1 MYYVSSIEAFA
12 SDGNFLTRM
21 RRSYHLGPFGW
32 PEWLRVLV
40 VASFFGPLLLF
51 LALLGYGAVAL
62 IGNELDLYALPV
74 GPELFDSSRG
84 EVFTIVIFSSI
95 AGPFLVAA
103 AAAVTW
109 EVRWQ
114 WEYRRPYRRDRRAA
128 NRSVKVSNRRAEAAR
143 LNAGWPVRW
152 GHAFCALAVV
162 LILAVWLSDLWRG
175 GHGAVPAPAPTTVVR
190 EAPLPASA
198 HFSRP

>member
-1 MYYVSSIEAFA
+1 VYYVSSIEAFA

-74 GPELFDSSRG
+74 GPELFDSSWG

-103 AAAVTW
+103 AAAVIW
-109 EVRWQ
+109 EVRWH
-114 WEYRRPYRRDRRAA
+114 WEYRRDRRAA
-128 NRSVKVSNRRAEAAR
+128 NRSVKVFNRRAEAAR
-143 LNAGWPVRW
+143 LNAGRPVRW

-162 LILAVWLSDLWRG
+162 LILAVWLSDLWREG
-175 GHGAVPAPAPTTVVR
+175 QGAVPAPAPSTVVR

-198 HFSRP
+198 HLSRP

>member
-1 MYYVSSIEAFA
+1 MYYFSSIEAFA

-62 IGNELDLYALPV
+62 ISNELDLYALPV
-74 GPELFDSSRG
+74 GPEFVDSSWG

-103 AAAVTW
+103 AAAVIW

-114 WEYRRPYRRDRRAA
+114 WEYRRDRRAA
-128 NRSVKVSNRRAEAAR
+128 NRSVKVFNRRAEAAR
-143 LNAGWPVRW
+143 LNAGRPVRW

-162 LILAVWLSDLWRG
+162 LILAVWLPDLWRE
-175 GHGAVPAPAPTTVVR
+175 GHGAVPAPAPSTVVR